1 MSDSSAHDWDWK
13 SHDGNIC
20 VGIDWHHDGA
30 RVLLARRAGDAAE
43 FDAVESTWVLGFD
56 DDRWAPG
63 TPSRRIAIGE
73 GARPKSISCLFP
85 RRVSPDGPLDHR
97 RVLEFGIYNPHDGG
111 RPEIVTLDNDS
122 QAALHHCLVIR
133 HRDKAR
139 YCLVDLGNPGKHT
152 FVNRQAVHVCLLSH
166 GDLVQMGS
174 FAFVFSSQS
183 APARGILQPVDAI
196 QGIGV
201 ELQNVVLDKLGPV
214 SLRVNPGEMV
224 AIVGESGSGKSTLAR
239 TITSLSGPQSGQVL
253 FDKSEAAHEGPSI
266 RHCLG
271 YVSQADVVPPDLKAR
286 EAVRFSAALR
296 ELDASE
302 HDVESVLR
310 QVEIPED
317 DCNATPA
324 TLSGGQRKRMRI
336 AAELI
341 ARPRLLIMD
350 EPASGLDR
358 NREAS
363 LLRLLRTLHHRGCT
377 ILVIT
382 HNLRTLDWFDRVH
395 VVRKDAE
402 TGRGE
407 ISYSGTP
414 AELRQ
419 LIPSGDLDDLDPSG
433 LSAAVDSTSS
443 GTKPSS
449 LPGVVQPHRERSCWR
464 QFKTLLAREACYLR
478 NSPFKRLV
486 LPLVIVPVIFATAIG
501 LGVRPVDRPL
511 LGFLSILACIW
522 MSASLSVMAIVD
534 ERDVYEHERMLFLRN
549 DAYVMSKTVISW
561 ILSGLQ
567 TSVFA
572 FVLVLCRQLVPH
584 SETRAILYDPIESS
598 LVLVIVGWSAAGA
611 GLFISAAA
619 AHSKPAAA
627 LLLPLFMMAQIVFS
641 VLVGDPS
648 AATNPSDADQAYQN
662 YSLAKP
668 ASGQSPGLFARAG
681 SYLTLSRY
689 ADRALRS
696 FAYAPPSDSRSGVQ
710 ETPEPPALA
719 ESITDLLTLTALFA
733 VATWGCLGL
742 QNRWPSIRRRFH
754 GFSVRSFLAAGRS
767 DAATSKATSANS

>member
-1 MSDSSAHDWDWK
+1 MSDSSVRDWDWK
-13 SHDGNIC
+13 SQDGNIC
-20 VGIDWHHDGA
+20 VGIDWRHDGA
-30 RVLLARRAGDAAE
+30 RVALARRAGDTAE
-43 FDAVESTWVLGFD
+43 CDVVESTWILGFD

-63 TPSRRIAIGE
+63 TPSRRMAVGE
-73 GARPKSISCLFP
+73 ETRPEKISCFFH

-97 RVLEFGIYNPHDGG
+97 RAVEFGTYNPRDGG
-111 RPEIVTLDNDS
+111 RPEIITLDNDP
-122 QAALHHCLVIR
+122 QAAFHHCLVIR

-152 FVNRQAVHVCLLSH
+152 FVNRQAVHACLLSH

-183 APARGILQPVDAI
+183 APARGILLPVDAI

-239 TITSLSGPQSGQVL
+239 AITSLNGPQSGLVL
-253 FDKSEAAHEGPSI
+253 FDNPEAVHEGPSI

-286 EAVRFSAALR
+286 QAVQFSAALR
-296 ELDASE
+296 ELDASKN
-302 HDVESVLR
+302 DVESVLR

-317 DCNATPA
+317 DCDATPA

-358 NREAS
+358 NRETS
-363 LLRLLRTLHHRGCT
+363 LLRLLRTLRHRGCT
-377 ILVIT
+377 ILAIT
-382 HNLRTLDWFDRVH
+382 HNLRTLDWFDRVY
-395 VVRKDAE
+395 VVRRDAE
-402 TGRGE
+402 TGRGK
-407 ISYSGTP
+407 IGFSGTP
-414 AELRQ
+414 EELRE

-433 LSAAVDSTSS
+433 LPPTADSTASGSMPPSPNSAA
-443 GTKPSS
+443 
-449 LPGVVQPHRERSCWR
+449 QPHRERSRWQ
-464 QFKTLLAREACYLR
+464 QFKSLLEREVCYLG
-478 NSPFKRLV
+478 NAPFNRLV
-486 LPLVIVPVIFATAIG
+486 LPLVIVPIIFATAIG
-501 LGVRPVDRPL
+501 IGVRPVDRSL

-522 MSASLSVMAIVD
+522 MSASLSLMAIVD
-534 ERDVYEHERMLFLRN
+534 ERDVYEHERLLFLRN
-549 DAYVMSKTVISW
+549 DAYVMSKAAINWS
-561 ILSGLQ
+561 LSALQ
-567 TSVFA
+567 TCAFA
-572 FVLVLCRQLVPH
+572 LALILCRKLVPH
-584 SETRAILYDPIESS
+584 SEATPSMLYHPLGSVV
-598 LVLVIVGWSAAGA
+598 VLVIVGWSATGA
-611 GLFISAAA
+611 GLLISAVA

-641 VLVGDPS
+641 VLVGDPK
-648 AATNPSDADQAYQN
+648 AATNPSDADQAYEN
-662 YSLAKP
+662 YSWRTP
-668 ASGQSPGLFARAG
+668 ASVQSPGLFARVG

-689 ADRALRS
+689 GDRALRR
-696 FAYAPPSDSRSGVQ
+696 FAYAEDSAPTKSKSSIQ
-710 ETPEPPALA
+710 EMAD
-719 ESITDLLTLTALFA
+719 SIAVLLGLTALFA

-742 QNRWPSIRRRFH
+742 QNRWESMGRRFY
-754 GFSVRSFLAAGRS
+754 SFGMRS
-767 DAATSKATSANS
+767 DLTAEPANKARRI